1 MKKLKD
7 TIIILTGILAL
18 TAIAPLSASAT
29 PTTEIE
35 VNKQFSQQ
43 VEVKSAGDYIAWLKG
58 QDGSKE
64 ILDQF
69 TMLSESDQEKFVEYI
84 NDPIINKT
92 LMDVMASSNGE
103 EVSLYGGDI
112 VARQSQSIA
121 LGDISIR
128 AADYEVSQ
136 KATSTILGIDVVEI
150 SERVEYRVQGTPGNQ
165 KVASITNGGGSID
178 RYWVPLGKME
188 VKDDKGY
195 VNASETL
202 AVQRSVFTTH
212 FVHPKLGATIGTNTF
227 IVYGNVKGVL
237 DHWDFS

>member
-18 TAIAPLSASAT
+18 TSIAPLSVSAT
-29 PTTEIE
+29 PTTGIE

-84 NDPIINKT
+84 NDPIVNET
-92 LMDVMASSNGE
+92 LMDAMASSNDE
-103 EVSLYGGDI
+103 KVSLYGGDI
-112 VARQSQSIA
+112 IARQSQSIA
-121 LGDISIR
+121 LGDISIL
-128 AADYEVSQ
+128 AADYAVSQ
-136 KATSTILGIDVVEI
+136 RAVSTILGIDVVEI

-165 KVASITNGGGSID
+165 KVTSIINGGGTIE
-178 RYWVPLGKME
+178 RYWVPLGKMD

-195 VNASETL
+195 IHASDTL

-227 IVYGNVKGVL
+227 TVYGNVKGVL
-237 DHWDFS
+237 HDWDFN